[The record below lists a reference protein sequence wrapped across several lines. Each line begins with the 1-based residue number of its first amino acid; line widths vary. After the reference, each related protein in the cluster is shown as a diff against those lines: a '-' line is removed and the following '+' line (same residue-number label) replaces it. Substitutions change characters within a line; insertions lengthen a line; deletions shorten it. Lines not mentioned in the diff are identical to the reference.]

1 MVFMFQRLSFLA
13 PIRALV
19 NGYTDDKDKVAVEH
33 ETGLHFKQG
42 LTAEY
47 EFVDTS
53 TKEFEVSLLERQEQ
67 RKQRVKDATK
77 RVGWIT
83 TIGVLVYWFG
93 WSLIFSLVMD
103 GWSYVDAMYFVVVS
117 TTTVGYGDFNFLEVG
132 NGIKVLFVLQ
142 SFSGF
147 ILAGILSVEIAL
159 ATKRAEAEKDFI
171 VRGDDEETHPDD
183 DIDTASVALK
193 KTALQVLLWWAIGTI
208 FYRFAEDG
216 PDGGFGDYGNPWG
229 TAWYFT
235 WTSIS
240 TIGFGDICVQ
250 TDTAKIFTC
259 FFLLLAC
266 AQVAGL
272 IGGLCDYK
280 FQQFEHNQ
288 MQKLLGMA
296 HDGSRMALFD
306 TFRDGH
312 VTSGELLLGYLVTLG
327 KVRSITAKEILAKF
341 RDLSLG
347 KRFID
352 LNMFSARGQAI
363 QQGLSA
369 GQTAAADAK
378 AKGKSAK
385 EQSSIAGEAA
395 AKAAANF
402 VWPYHLSKLDAT
414 EVASM
419 KALPERTYEDLKDA
433 SIADIDALEASLEKM
448 LATCRAAKN
457 YHVKIALSA
466 GNAAGAIARANQL
479 SKNEVGEM
487 AASAAAAAYGTTHEM
502 RLAAADAMAE
512 WVKSLG
518 GEEGKFRYQVQA
530 REEATALV
538 DKMAGEMP
546 EMADS
551 KRPPR
556 LPPMSAPT
564 GQLDPLLQQ
573 KGLAPG
579 GSNNTPQEAT
589 KTQVPVQDL
598 EGELNKLAHGIC
610 RSPPAEV
617 PGLAATR

>member
-1 MVFMFQRLSFLA
+1 MVFMFKRLSIVS

-19 NGYTDDKDKVAVEH
+19 SGY
-33 ETGLHFKQG
+33 
-42 LTAEY
+42 AEDAHIADASRT
-47 EFVDTS
+47 EFTRKGSGVIGHINESGNIEGKHIDTKS
-53 TKEFEVSLLERQEQ
+53 KEFEESLLERQEQ
-67 RKQRVKDATK
+67 RKQRVKEAK
-77 RVGWIT
+77 QRVGWIT
-83 TIGVLVYWFG
+83 TIGIFVYWFG

-103 GWSYVDAMYFVVVS
+103 GWSYVDAMYYVIVS

-132 NGIKVLFVLQ
+132 NGIRVLFVLQ

-147 ILAGILSVEIAL
+147 ILAGILSVEVTL
-159 ATKRAEAEKDFI
+159 ATTRAEAEKDFI

-183 DIDTASVALK
+183 DIDIKLAELK
-193 KTALQVLLWWAIGTI
+193 KGALQVFMWWAIGTI

-216 PDGGFGDYGNPWG
+216 PDGGFGEYGNPWG

-240 TIGFGDICVQ
+240 TIGFGDVCVQ

-259 FFLLLAC
+259 FFLIVAC

-288 MQKLLGMA
+288 MQKLLGMV
-296 HDGSRMALFD
+296 HNGSRMALFD

-327 KVRSITAKEILAKF
+327 KVRSITAMEILAKF
-341 RDLSLG
+341 RTLSLG

-352 LNMFSARGQAI
+352 LNMFSARGQAV

-378 AKGKSAK
+378 ANGKSAK

-395 AKAAANF
+395 AKAAANC
-402 VWPYHLSKLDAT
+402 VWPYTLAKLDAT
-414 EVASM
+414 EVAAM
-419 KALPERTYEDLKDA
+419 KALPDRTYEDLRDNM
-433 SIADIDALEASLEKM
+433 SIADIDTLEASLEKM

-479 SKNEVGEM
+479 PKNEVGEM
-487 AASAAAAAYGTTHEM
+487 AASAAAAAHGTPNEM
-502 RLAAADAMAE
+502 KLAAADAMAQ

-518 GEEGKFRYQVQA
+518 GQKGEYRHQAQA
-530 REEATALV
+530 REEAKALV
-538 DKMAGEMP
+538 DKMAGEMMGST
-546 EMADS
+546 MAEDLQGGVVEAVS
-551 KRPPR
+551 HAEGPPGIPGQ
-556 LPPMSAPT
+556 LKALTSSSGPPM
-564 GQLDPLLQQ
+564 
-573 KGLAPG
+573 
-579 GSNNTPQEAT
+579 PQ
-589 KTQVPVQDL
+589 
-598 EGELNKLAHGIC
+598 I
-610 RSPPAEV
+610 
-617 PGLAATR
+617 

>member
-1 MVFMFQRLSFLA
+1 MVFMFKRLSVVA
-13 PIRALV
+13 PLRALV
-19 NGYTDDKDKVAVEH
+19 AGYTEKDKPAVEH
-33 ETGLHFKQG
+33 ASKQG
-42 LTAEY
+42 IRRESV
-47 EFVDTS
+47 FIDTG
-53 TKEFEVSLLERQEQ
+53 TKEFEESLLERQEQ

-103 GWSYVDAMYFVVVS
+103 GWSYVDAMYYVIVS

-132 NGIKVLFVLQ
+132 NGIRVLFVLQ

-147 ILAGILSVEIAL
+147 VMAGILSVEIAL
-159 ATKRAEAEKDFI
+159 AGTRAEAEKDFI

-183 DIDTASVALK
+183 DIDIKSAELKRTALK
-193 KTALQVLLWWAIGTI
+193 VLMWWAIGTI

-216 PDGGFGDYGNPWG
+216 PDGGFGEYGSPWG

-240 TIGFGDICVQ
+240 TIGFGDVCVQ

-266 AQVAGL
+266 AEVAGL

-280 FQQFEHNQ
+280 FQKFEHDQ
-288 MQKLLGMA
+288 LQKLLSMV
-296 HDGSRMALFD
+296 HNGSRMALFD

-327 KVRSITAKEILAKF
+327 KVRSITAMEILAKF
-341 RDLSLG
+341 RALSLG

-395 AKAAANF
+395 AKEAATC
-402 VWPYHLSKLDAT
+402 VWPYKLAKLDAT
-414 EVASM
+414 EVAAM
-419 KALPERTYEDLKDA
+419 KALTERTYDDLKDKA

-466 GNAAGAIARANQL
+466 GNAAGVIARANKL

-487 AASAAAAAYGTTHEM
+487 AASAAAAAHGTPNEM
-502 RLAAADAMAE
+502 KLAAADAMAE

-518 GEEGKFRYQVQA
+518 GDEGEYRHQAQA
-530 REEATALV
+530 RQEAAALV
-538 DKMAGEMP
+538 DKMGGEMLG
-546 EMADS
+546 MADS
-551 KRPPR
+551 KPSPAP
-556 LPPMSAPT
+556 LLPMSSPT
-564 GQLDPLLQQ
+564 GQLGPL
-573 KGLAPG
+573 
-579 GSNNTPQEAT
+579 
-589 KTQVPVQDL
+589 
-598 EGELNKLAHGIC
+598 
-610 RSPPAEV
+610 PPLSEV
-617 PGLAATR
+617 G